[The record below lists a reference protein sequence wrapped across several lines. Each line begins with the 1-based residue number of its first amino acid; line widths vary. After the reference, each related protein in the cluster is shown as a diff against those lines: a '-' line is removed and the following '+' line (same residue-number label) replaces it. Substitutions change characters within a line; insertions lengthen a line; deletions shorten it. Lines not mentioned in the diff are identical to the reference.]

1 MYMCVV
7 LPKLIAFILLDSVQ
21 LCHIYQ
27 WHLMAFRAH
36 ERWNV
41 PVCREFSIKENN
53 CNDINYN

>member
-1 MYMCVV
+1 MCMV